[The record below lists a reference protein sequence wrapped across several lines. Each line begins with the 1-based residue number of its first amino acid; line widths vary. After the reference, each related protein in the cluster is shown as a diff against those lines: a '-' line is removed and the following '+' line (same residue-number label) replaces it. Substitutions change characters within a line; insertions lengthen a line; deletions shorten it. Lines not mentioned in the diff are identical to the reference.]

1 MTGTGFK
8 NSFQMKEASQ
18 KNRNVSDKRH
28 WLFGNYVMHIEEN
41 DSRFSSF
48 KCIEMKTNVT
58 FMYRTQPLEKTHLSM
73 I

>member
-18 KNRNVSDKRH
+18 KNRNVSDKGY
-28 WLFGNYVMHIEEN
+28 WLFGNYVMLVEEN

-48 KCIEMKTNVT
+48 KCIEIKTDLI
-58 FMYRTQPLEKTHLSM
+58 FMYWTQSLQKTHFSM